1 MNATTLIIAV
11 AVLSYPAIAILL
23 TARYFRYSKNHPFLQ
38 RLLGRSLV
46 LAVFFG
52 LVGLVIF
59 PAPPAAALVVLIVL
73 EGGKSLFSR
82 SAPEYLYYPFL
93 ISWGFYIAVYLVAMG
108 ISSITAKSN
117 QTNEKDA

>member
-1 MNATTLIIAV
+1 
-11 AVLSYPAIAILL
+11 
-23 TARYFRYSKNHPFLQ
+23 
-38 RLLGRSLV
+38 V